1 MSEAIAII
9 IGAVIALSAS
19 IVTTIMQNSLGKKK
33 RAIQNYVE
41 QFSSFYNLENLYI
54 DEVSRLRE
62 IAKEDASNKK
72 TIKEEF
78 RRKNEE
84 AGFEHITLT
93 GNNASQFLKRI

>member
-19 IVTTIMQNSLGKKK
+19 IITTIMQNSLGKKK

-41 QFSSFYNLENLYI
+41 QFSSFYNLESLYI

-62 IAKEDASNKK
+62 ITKEDTSNKK

>member
-19 IVTTIMQNSLGKKK
+19 IITTIMQNSLGKKK

-41 QFSSFYNLENLYI
+41 QFSSFYNLESLYI

-62 IAKEDASNKK
+62 IAKEAASNKK